1 MNPDHHQEEWIDNL
15 KRTVENYNEPVP
27 AGSWHRL
34 EKAMPVLPA
43 RRTRLFR
50 LAGAVAAAAVILL
63 FFGLL
68 PVFSP
73 KGERTLPVISVA
85 ADSTLSEKAPGGETL
100 LSGRAMA
107 VAEPD
112 QTSDAKRRRALYR
125 ESGAEDGKQGVN
137 GIPGD
142 ISRRAPVTGET
153 NETKPV
159 PDTENK
165 ASSRQV
171 KEARRT
177 EEPAKKQELTWEEY
191 LKQQGDEESA
201 GKRKGEKWIA
211 LSVGNNGVGTF
222 DTRGADNV
230 AAASVM
236 LQDSPIAE
244 MTGVRDLMLINK
256 PASSVFKSP
265 VSMLSI
271 DYKHKQPLSFGLTFG
286 KSFSGKFTV
295 ESGLVYSLLMSDIE
309 NLEKE
314 RNVRQTLHYLGIP
327 VRFNWNFVNKPKY
340 AVYTGIGGM
349 VEKCVYGKVGNEKVN
364 IKSVQ
369 TSLNFAVGAQYR
381 FNETVGIYFE
391 PGLTYYLGMNKDG
404 SLGEMRNGIAIKSI
418 HSENPLGFTLQA
430 GFRFS
435 F

>member
-15 KRTVENYNEPVP
+15 KRTVKNYNEPVP
-27 AGSWHRL
+27 AGSWHSL
-34 EKAMPVLPA
+34 EKDMPVLPV
-43 RRTRLFR
+43 RRARLFR
-50 LAGAVAAAAVILL
+50 LTGAIAAAAVILI
-63 FFGLL
+63 FFGLF
-68 PVFSP
+68 PVFFP
-73 KGERTLPVISVA
+73 KGDRNPSVISVVE
-85 ADSTLSEKAPGGETL
+85 DSTLFKKTPGGEKIP
-100 LSGRAMA
+100 LSDKA
-107 VAEPD
+107 VAVIEPYR
-112 QTSDAKRRRALYR
+112 TAKAERRQVIHPER
-125 ESGAEDGKQGVN
+125 SAEEGKQGVN
-137 GIPGD
+137 VVSEEIF
-142 ISRRAPVTGET
+142 RNEPVADE
-153 NETKPV
+153 KPLS
-159 PDTENK
+159 PDTESK
-165 ASSRQV
+165 ASAREV
-171 KEARRT
+171 KESRRP
-177 EEPAKKQELTWEEY
+177 EEPAKVRELTWEEY
-191 LKQQGDEESA
+191 LKQQGEEESS
-201 GKRKGEKWIA
+201 GKRKKDKWIA

-222 DTRGADNV
+222 DTRGLDNSV
-230 AAASVM
+230 SASSM

-244 MTGVRDLMLINK
+244 MTGVKDLMLINK

-265 VSMLSI
+265 VSMLSV
-271 DYKHKQPLSFGLTFG
+271 DYKHKQPLSFGVTFG

-295 ESGLVYSLLMSDIE
+295 ETGLVYSLLMSDIE

-314 RNVRQTLHYLGIP
+314 RNVRQTLHYIGIP

-349 VEKCVYGKVGNEKVN
+349 VEKCVYGKVGNEKVD

-369 TSLNFAVGAQYR
+369 TSLNFAVGAQYK

-404 SLGEMRNGIAIKSI
+404 SLGEMRNGITIKSI

>member
-15 KRTVENYNEPVP
+15 KRTVRNYNEPVP

-34 EKAMPVLPA
+34 EKDMPVLSV

-50 LAGAVAAAAVILL
+50 VTGVIAAAAVVLL

-68 PVFSP
+68 PVFTP
-73 KGERTLPVISVA
+73 RGEQDPPGISVVT
-85 ADSTLSEKAPGGETL
+85 DSTLYKKAPAGEPS
-100 LSGRAMA
+100 LSGRAVA
-107 VAEPD
+107 VAEPAR
-112 QTSDAKRRRALYR
+112 TPKAERRQEMYR
-125 ESGAEDGKQGVN
+125 GPGAEEGQQGVYV
-137 GIPGD
+137 IPGD
-142 ISRRAPVTGET
+142 ISRHEPVSKEAD
-153 NETKPV
+153 EAKPV

-165 ASSRQV
+165 TSSRQV
-171 KEARRT
+171 RESRRP
-177 EEPAKKQELTWEEY
+177 EEPAKTQELTWEEY

-201 GKRKGEKWIA
+201 GKRKRKNWIA

-222 DTRGADNV
+222 DTRGVDNA
-230 AAASVM
+230 AAASSM

-295 ESGLVYSLLMSDIE
+295 ETGLVYSLLMSDIE

-314 RNVRQTLHYLGIP
+314 RNVRQTLHYIGMP

-349 VEKCVYGKVGNEKVN
+349 VEKCIYGKIGNEKVN

-369 TSLNFAVGAQYR
+369 TSLNFAVGAQYK

-404 SLGEMRNGIAIKSI
+404 SLGEMRNGITIKSI